1 MIIFL
6 TNRAICLMLLMLA
19 GLATVP
25 ASAQVT
31 GPPVGGPSGQFL
43 GPPAT
48 TAQGFM
54 GLWDFT
60 WEGPTGSGCPCSGTL
75 AIGTDSQGQLIGRW
89 DLKGAPARL
98 TGSVGYDQ
106 NVWTGRF
113 QQSDDVDFP
122 LRGHFRLES
131 RGDGLLTG
139 SYQPDGTA
147 VPFTWRGRQ

>member
-1 MIIFL
+1 
-6 TNRAICLMLLMLA
+6 
-19 GLATVP
+19 
-25 ASAQVT
+25 
-31 GPPVGGPSGQFL
+31 
-43 GPPAT
+43 
-48 TAQGFM
+48 
-54 GLWDFT
+54 
-60 WEGPTGSGCPCSGTL
+60 
-75 AIGTDSQGQLIGRW
+75 LIGRW